1 MSVAPPAREPD
12 YRVSLAAERTYLA
25 YVRTSIALLAAGVA
39 VVAVLP
45 DAGHSALR
53 RTVGMV
59 LVLLGLMLVATARKH
74 WRDIDRAVRAGAP
87 LLRNPADVLLGVGL
101 VVAGALAVV
110 LVLVV

>member
-1 MSVAPPAREPD
+1 MSPTAPPGEPD

-45 DAGHSALR
+45 QAGHSGLR
-53 RTVGMV
+53 RFVGLV
-59 LVLLGLMLVATARKH
+59 LVLLGLLLVATARKH
-74 WRDIDRAVRAGAP
+74 WRDIDHAVRAGDP
-87 LLRNPADVLLGVGL
+87 LPRNPADVLLAVGL
-101 VVAGALAVV
+101 GVAGVLAVV